1 MLFHLTPQPEQSWTL
16 ADAVRPRSSRVPR
29 WAAHCHVSEGRSQGA
44 NRRHPS
50 HIRIQRNALLM
61 GCFRSHGDATTN
73 VTPSLT
79 GRHRSFS

>member
-1 MLFHLTPQPEQSWTL
+1 MPFHLNPKPEQSWTL
-16 ADAVRPRSSRVPR
+16 ADAIRPRSSHGRR
-29 WAAHCHVSEGRSQGA
+29 WAARCHVSEGRSQGA
-44 NRRHPS
+44 NWRHPS
-50 HIRIQRNALLM
+50 HIGIQRNALLM